1 MNENQLQQS
10 IYLWYQ
16 NTYVIHDKRCMIL
29 SIPNGGLR
37 DKMTAVT
44 MKATGLYKGAADLLV
59 VYRGWVGFVELKTD
73 VGIQSLAQRQFEAHC
88 IEAGIPYRLVRTLA
102 EFQQLIAQLE
112 DAKR

>member
-10 IYLWYQ
+10 IYLWFT
-16 NTYVIHDKRCMIL
+16 NTYVIRDKRCMIL

-37 DKMTAVT
+37 DKMTAIT
-44 MKATGLYKGAADLLV
+44 LKATGLYKGAADLLV
-59 VYRGWVGFVELKTD
+59 VFRGWVGFVELKTE
-73 VGIQSLAQRQFEAHC
+73 VGIQSPSQRQFEAHC

>member
-16 NTYVIHDKRCMIL
+16 NTYVIKDKRCMIL

-37 DKMTAVT
+37 DKATAIT

-59 VYRGWVGFVELKTD
+59 IYRGWVGFVELKTQ
-73 VGIQSLAQRQFEAHC
+73 VGFQSPEQRQFEAHC
-88 IEAGIPYRLVRTLA
+88 IEAGLPYKLVRSLA
-102 EFQQLIAQLE
+102 EFQQLIQSLNA
-112 DAKR
+112 

>member
-16 NTYVIHDKRCMIL
+16 NTYVIKDKRCMIL

-37 DKMTAVT
+37 DKATAIT

-59 VYRGWVGFVELKTD
+59 VYRGWVGFVELKTET
-73 VGIQSLAQRQFEAHC
+73 GTQSPEQRQFEAHC
-88 IEAGIPYRLVRTLA
+88 IEAGLPYKLVRSLA
-102 EFQQLIAQLE
+102 EFQDLIGSLNAE
-112 DAKR
+112 R

>member
-16 NTYVIHDKRCMIL
+16 NTYVINDKRCMIL

-37 DKMTAVT
+37 DKMTAIT
-44 MKATGLYKGAADLLV
+44 LKATGLYKGAADLLV
-59 VYRGWVGFVELKTD
+59 VFRGWVGFVELKTE
-73 VGIQSLAQRQFEAHC
+73 VGIQSPSQRQFEAHC

-112 DAKR
+112 HAKR

>member
-16 NTYVIHDKRCMIL
+16 NTYVIKDKRCMIL

-37 DKMTAVT
+37 DKMTAIT

-59 VYRGWVGFVELKTD
+59 IYRGWVGFVELKTE
-73 VGIQSLAQRQFEAHC
+73 VGIQSPSQRQFEAHC

>member
-16 NTYVIHDKRCMIL
+16 NTYVIKDKRCMIL

-37 DKMTAVT
+37 DKATAIT

-59 VYRGWVGFVELKTD
+59 VYKGWVGFVELKTE
-73 VGIQSLAQRQFEAHC
+73 VGIQSPEQRQFEAHC
-88 IEAGIPYRLVRTLA
+88 IEAGLPYKLVRSLA
-102 EFQQLIAQLE
+102 EFQQLILSL

>member
-16 NTYVIHDKRCMIL
+16 NTYVIKDKRCMIL

-37 DKMTAVT
+37 DKMTAIT
-44 MKATGLYKGAADLLV
+44 LKATGLYKGAADLLV
-59 VYRGWVGFVELKTD
+59 VYKGWVGFVELKTE
-73 VGIQSLAQRQFEAHC
+73 VGIQSPSQRQFEAHC
-88 IEAGIPYRLVRTLA
+88 IEAGIPYRLVRSLQ

-112 DAKR
+112 YAKR

>member
-16 NTYVIHDKRCMIL
+16 NTYVINDKRCMIL

-37 DKMTAVT
+37 DKMTAIT
-44 MKATGLYKGAADLLV
+44 LKATGLYKGAADLLV
-59 VYRGWVGFVELKTD
+59 VFRGWVGFVELKTE
-73 VGIQSLAQRQFEAHC
+73 VGIQSPSQRQFEAHC

-112 DAKR
+112 DGKR

>member
-16 NTYVIHDKRCMIL
+16 NTYVIKDKRCMIL

-59 VYRGWVGFVELKTD
+59 VYRGWVGFVELKTE
-73 VGIQSLAQRQFEAHC
+73 VGIQSPEQRQFEAHC
-88 IEAGIPYRLVRTLA
+88 IEAGLPYKLVRSLA
-102 EFQQLIAQLE
+102 EFQNLIASLNAE
-112 DAKR
+112 R

>member
-59 VYRGWVGFVELKTD
+59 VYRGWVGFVELKTET
-73 VGIQSLAQRQFEAHC
+73 GTQSPQQKAFELHC
-88 IEAGIPYRLVRTLA
+88 KEANVPYLLVRTLS
-102 EFQQLIAQLE
+102 EFQDLIATL

>member
-16 NTYVIHDKRCMIL
+16 NTYVINDKRCMIL

-37 DKMTAVT
+37 DKMTAIT
-44 MKATGLYKGAADLLV
+44 LKATGLYKGAADLLV
-59 VYRGWVGFVELKTD
+59 VYRGWVGFVELKTE
-73 VGIQSLAQRQFEAHC
+73 VGIQSPSQRQFEAHC

-112 DAKR
+112 YAKR

>member
-1 MNENQLQQS
+1 MNEDKLQQS

-16 NTYVIHDKRCMIL
+16 NTYVIKDKRCMIL

-59 VYRGWVGFVELKTD
+59 VHRGWVGFVELKTET
-73 VGIQSLAQRQFEAHC
+73 GIQSPHQRQFEAHC
-88 IEAGIPYRLVRTLA
+88 IEAGLPYKLVRSLA
-102 EFQQLIAQLE
+102 EFQQLILSLNAE
-112 DAKR
+112 R

>member
-59 VYRGWVGFVELKTD
+59 VYRGWVGFVELKTQ
-73 VGIQSLAQRQFEAHC
+73 VGIQSPEQRQFEAHC
-88 IEAGIPYRLVRTLA
+88 IEAGLPYKLVRSLA
-102 EFQQLIAQLE
+102 EFQDLIATL
-112 DAKR
+112 DAKP

>member
-10 IYLWYQ
+10 IYLWFT
-16 NTYVIHDKRCMIL
+16 NTYVIKDKRCMIL

-37 DKMTAVT
+37 DKMTAIT
-44 MKATGLYKGAADLLV
+44 LKATGLYKGAADLLV
-59 VYRGWVGFVELKTD
+59 VYKGWVGFVELKTE
-73 VGIQSLAQRQFEAHC
+73 VGIQSPSQRQFEAHC

>member
-16 NTYVIHDKRCMIL
+16 NTYVIKDKRCMIL

-37 DKMTAVT
+37 DKMTAIT
-44 MKATGLYKGAADLLV
+44 LKATGLYKGAADLLV
-59 VYRGWVGFVELKTD
+59 VYKGWVGFVELKTE
-73 VGIQSLAQRQFEAHC
+73 VGIQSPSQRQFEAHC

>member
-16 NTYVIHDKRCMIL
+16 NTYVINDKRCMIL

-37 DKMTAVT
+37 DKMRAITL
-44 MKATGLYKGAADLLV
+44 KATGLYKGAADLLV
-59 VYRGWVGFVELKTD
+59 VFRGWVGFVELKTE
-73 VGIQSLAQRQFEAHC
+73 VGIQSPSQRQFEAHC

-112 DAKR
+112 HNLR

>member
-10 IYLWYQ
+10 IYMWYT
-16 NTYVIHDKRCMIL
+16 NTYVIKDKRCMIL

-59 VYRGWVGFVELKTD
+59 VYKGWVGFVELKTE
-73 VGIQSLAQRQFEAHC
+73 VGIQSPEQRQFEAHC
-88 IEAGIPYRLVRTLA
+88 IEAGLPYKLVRSLA
-102 EFQQLIAQLE
+102 EFQDLIATL
-112 DAKR
+112 DAER

>member
-10 IYLWYQ
+10 IYLWFT
-16 NTYVIHDKRCMIL
+16 NTYVIKDKRCMIL

-37 DKMTAVT
+37 DKMTAIT
-44 MKATGLYKGAADLLV
+44 LKATGLYKGAADLLV
-59 VYRGWVGFVELKTD
+59 VFRGWVGFVELKTE
-73 VGIQSLAQRQFEAHC
+73 VGIQSPSQRQFEAHC

-112 DAKR
+112 YAKR

>member
-10 IYLWYQ
+10 IYLWFT
-16 NTYVIHDKRCMIL
+16 NTYVIKDKRCMIL

-37 DKMTAVT
+37 DKMTAIT

-59 VYRGWVGFVELKTD
+59 VFRGWVGFVELKTET
-73 VGIQSLAQRQFEAHC
+73 GIQSPHQRQFEAHC
-88 IEAGIPYRLVRTLA
+88 IEAGIPYRLVRSLA
-102 EFQQLIAQLE
+102 EFQLLIAQLE